1 MTTIDVEDLRVEYG
15 ETTALDGVSLAVE
28 EGDFFTLVGP
38 SGCGKTTTL
47 RVLAGFEAPTSGRV
61 LFDGEDVRGTPPEE
75 RGVGVV
81 FQNYALFPHMS
92 VAENVGYGL
101 RFAAPPEGTSKRE
114 RIDELLEL
122 IDLGGMSD
130 RDPEE
135 LSGGQQQRVALARA
149 LAPGPR
155 LLMLDEPMSA
165 LDARLRERLR
175 VQVKELQSE
184 LGVTTV
190 YVTHDQEE
198 ALAISDRVAVMRAG
212 RIEQVGTPRDV
223 YHYPATRF
231 AAEFVGDNNLFEG
244 RATNGPG
251 SSSPS
256 NRSGSGEETEEV
268 SASVAVDGAETVFE
282 VPTAAT
288 ASAGEPVTFCVR
300 PERLRVSGGENRFR
314 AQVASTEFLGD
325 VTRVRLEWNDRSIVL
340 RTSERE
346 LPTGTVELGF
356 DPADVRVL
364 NGPSDSK
371 HDRGDRAEEGMES
384 VSTRDE

>member
-1 MTTIDVEDLRVEYG
+1 MTTIDVEGLRVEYG

-114 RIDELLEL
+114 RIDGLLEL
-122 IDLGGMSD
+122 VDLGGMGD

-251 SSSPS
+251 SSSPL
-256 NRSGSGEETEEV
+256 NRSSSGEETEGA

-300 PERLRVSGGENRFR
+300 PERLRVSGGKNRFR

-356 DPADVRVL
+356 DPVDVRVL

-384 VSTRDE
+384 VSARDE